1 MAFNYNVNPVD
12 LSAYFRGL
20 QSYDTRQANQLAIE
34 QAEQAAL
41 QKEQESQLIQQYLG
55 GDTSVLPQLAG
66 LNQQAAANAININQ
80 AVQPQEFD
88 AAAIKQG
95 IVQAVDFAKAGQTD
109 LAAQTLQ
116 TIGQSVPEQGRGDI
130 NRMIQGLQADPQK
143 FVTTMQG
150 MIGGVEESKTAN
162 IKDYEY
168 YQALR
173 QKNPEAAEMFANKS
187 GLTKLDPQQ
196 MAEIEIQKSRMK
208 EEDKKRIDR
217 LSGFASNGVGAA
229 DGVGNIKR
237 GIELLKSVKT
247 SGINNAMLAGKRF
260 FGIDAAD
267 EGELS
272 FLLGKNVLSQLR
284 ETFGAAF
291 TAKEGESLK
300 EIEANFSRSPETNTR
315 LLNRALKT
323 AERAAKRG
331 IRAAESVGDD
341 FTANEIKLALEEA
354 NKPFDMNAAE
364 SQSGETQQPNAPVV
378 SPVLNI
384 EVTPQ
389 LMQQLRSRGYTDEE
403 IKQKL
408 GI

>member
-1 MAFNYNVNPVD
+1 MQFNYNIKGPDFSNAID
-12 LSAYFRGL
+12 IYQKG
-20 QSYDTRQANQLAIE
+20 QANQLAIG
-34 QAEQAAL
+34 QAQQASA
-41 QKEQESQLIQQYLG
+41 QQQQIQSLTQAYLG
-55 GDTSVLPQLAG
+55 GDASALNKISAIDPATAKSVQDIKKSQTPQFDAT
-66 LNQQAAANAININQ
+66 AIKTGITQ
-80 AVQPQEFD
+80 AVE
-88 AAAIKQG
+88 
-95 IVQAVDFAKAGQTD
+95 FAKSGQID

-116 TIGQSVPEQGRGDI
+116 SVGQAVPEQGLGDI
-130 NRMIQGLQADPQK
+130 NRMLQGLKADPQK
-143 FVTTMQG
+143 FVSTMQG
-150 MIGGVEESKTAN
+150 MIAGEVDKTAN

-237 GIELLKSVKT
+237 GIQLLKSVET
-247 SGINNAMLAGKRF
+247 SGIDNIQLAAKRF

-284 ETFGAAF
+284 ETFGSAF

-300 EIEANFSRSPETNTR
+300 EIEANFSRSPETNIR

-354 NKPFDMNAAE
+354 NKPFDINSEPSAKQE
-364 SQSGETQQPNAPVV
+364 PQSTAPIV
-378 SPVLNI
+378 SPVLNM
-384 EVTPQ
+384 EVTPE
-389 LMQQLRSRGYTDEE
+389 LMQQLRRRGYTDEE
-403 IKQKL
+403 IKQRL